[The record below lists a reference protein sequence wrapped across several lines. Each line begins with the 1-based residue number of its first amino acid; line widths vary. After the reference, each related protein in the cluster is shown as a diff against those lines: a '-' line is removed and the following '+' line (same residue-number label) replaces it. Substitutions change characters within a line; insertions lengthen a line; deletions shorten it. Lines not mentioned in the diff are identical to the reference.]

1 MNERIKEIALQAGGS
16 HYPDV
21 GGKTLELFASLLI
34 KECVDI
40 IENLTPGYDDYRN
53 QIEDAFR
60 RDCIT
65 NINYRF
71 GVSDG
76 QIKSL

>member
-1 MNERIKEIALQAGGS
+1 MNENIKTIALQAGGS
-16 HYPDV
+16 HYPGV

-40 IENLTPGYDDYRN
+40 IENLSPGYQDYRD

-60 RDCIT
+60 RDCVAAIKHR
-65 NINYRF
+65 Y
-71 GVSDG
+71 GVEE
-76 QIKSL
+76 